1 MNSKDLIKTLKK
13 LSWVALIFAV
23 AAVVI
28 SAIERK
34 ETSQVEEVR
43 IEIAPLK
50 DSTWMIRKGDI
61 LLTIERS
68 FGYALESL
76 PIISVEVERLER
88 VLENDPFILNADVY
102 VDAGNRVNIEI
113 EQREPILRI
122 IDNNQLNYY
131 LDGAGKKMPLS
142 NHFAAR
148 VLVATG
154 NIPPFVPDFLK
165 RDKHVLKDLYHMTRI
180 IQQDEFMNALVEQI
194 YVSNRG
200 EYSIVPKIGKH
211 NIILGSFNHL
221 EEKIERLKIFYQ
233 EAMPYEGWRK
243 YKTVDLRYEGQ
254 VVCKKR

>member
-1 MNSKDLIKTLKK
+1 MNSKELIRTLKK
-13 LSWVALIFAV
+13 LSWVALLFAA

-28 SAIERK
+28 SAIEKK

-43 IEIAPLK
+43 IEIGPLK

-68 FGYALESL
+68 FGYALERL
-76 PIISVEVERLER
+76 PIVSVDVERLER
-88 VLENDPFILNADVY
+88 VLEKDPFILDADVY
-102 VDAGNRVNIEI
+102 VDARNRVNIEV

-131 LDGAGKKMPLS
+131 LDRDGKKMPLS

-154 NIPPFVPDFLK
+154 NIPPFVPDFEK
-165 RDKHVLKDLYHMTRI
+165 REKHVLKDLYFITKTIRE
-180 IQQDEFMNALVEQI
+180 DAFMNALVEQI

-200 EYSIVPKIGKH
+200 EYSIVPKIGDQK
-211 NIILGSFNHL
+211 IILGSINNL
-221 EEKIERLKIFYQ
+221 DEKIERLKIFYK
-233 EAMPYEGWRK
+233 EALPYEGWQK
-243 YKTVDLRYEGQ
+243 YKTIDLRYEGQ